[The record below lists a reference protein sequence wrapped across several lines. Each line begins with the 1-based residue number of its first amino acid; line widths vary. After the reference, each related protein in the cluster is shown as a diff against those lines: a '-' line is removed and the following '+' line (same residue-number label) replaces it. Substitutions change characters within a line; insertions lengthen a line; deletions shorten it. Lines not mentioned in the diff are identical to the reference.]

1 MREERIPKERALE
14 DINILIER
22 LALLHVAYARTLER
36 ELPPERA
43 KELTEK
49 AILEYGRLAAEAV
62 TQKLEEQGLAPT
74 LANYRLGKDLPSMGW
89 DYGPIGMPPEKPH
102 GKISKV
108 TRCPLAEVWKSLGE
122 EGLRLGRYYCWVDQ
136 AKYAAYGK
144 GYRCLHDKNTMDGD
158 NCCVIRV
165 ELEAPE
171 E

>member
-1 MREERIPKERALE
+1 M
-14 DINILIER
+14 
-22 LALLHVAYARTLER
+22 
-36 ELPPERA
+36 
-43 KELTEK
+43 TEK

-158 NCCVIRV
+158 DCCVIRV

>member
-1 MREERIPKERALE
+1 MSEQIAREKALE
-14 DINILIER
+14 DINILVER
-22 LALLHVAYARTLER
+22 MALLHFAYARTLER
-36 ELPPERA
+36 ELPPEQA

-62 TQKLEEQGLAPT
+62 TRKLEEQGLPPT

-89 DYGPIGMPPEKPH
+89 DYGPIGMPPEKPY

-108 TRCPLAEVWKSLGE
+108 TRCPLAEVWKELGE
-122 EGLRLGRYYCWVDQ
+122 EGRRLGRCYCRVDQ

-144 GYRCLHDKNTMDGD
+144 GYRCLHDQNAMDGD
-158 NCCVIRV
+158 DCCVIRV